1 MILQLDMVQTISLAV
16 ILLLLGELLVKKINF
31 LSKYCIPAPVVGG
44 LIFAILALIL
54 RQTGLMNFEMDTTLQ
69 TLTMTM
75 FFTSVG
81 FSASF
86 RLLKKGGIKLF
97 IFLGLAVTL
106 VVLQNVV
113 GVGLAKLFDLDPLLG
128 LATGSTPMTGGHGT
142 AGAIGKLIERAGI
155 DGANSI
161 AIAAATFGL
170 IAGSMIGGPTG
181 KRLIENNN
189 LMKDKDAKHDN
200 SNNDTAD
207 NISSDKTESLEK
219 SPSLLIPQRF
229 SSATFQILIAMGIGT
244 IVSALLEKTGLTFP
258 AYIGAMLVGALI
270 RNISD
275 FTNIFETPMTEIN
288 IVGGIS
294 LSLFLSMA
302 LMTLKLWDLAELAV
316 PFIVMLLGQVLLM
329 FLFANFVTF
338 NLLGRDYDA
347 AVLSAGHCGFGLG
360 ATANGIAVMDSVT
373 GSYAPSP
380 TAFFILPLIGSL
392 FIDFINIGVI
402 TTFINIFG

>member
-1 MILQLDMVQTISLAV
+1 MILKLDMVQTIALAV
-16 ILLLLGELLVKKINF
+16 ILLLLGEYLVRKIKF
-31 LSKYCIPAPVVGG
+31 LSTYCIPAPVVGG

-54 RQTGLMNFEMDTTLQ
+54 RQTDIMHFEMDTLLQ
-69 TLTMTM
+69 DLTMTM

-86 RLLKKGGIKLF
+86 KLLKKGGRNLF
-97 IFLGLAVTL
+97 IFLGAAVTL
-106 VVLQNVV
+106 VILQNVV
-113 GVGLAKLFDLDPLLG
+113 GVGLATLFNLDPLLG

-142 AGAIGKLIERAGI
+142 AGAIGKLIEKAGI
-155 DGANSI
+155 VGANSV

-170 IAGSMIGGPTG
+170 VAGSMIGGPTG

-189 LMKDKDAKHDN
+189 LLENRVKKEDN
-200 SNNDTAD
+200 TDNNL
-207 NISSDKTESLEK
+207 TENKIDLEK
-219 SPSLLIPQRF
+219 SRSLLIPQHF
-229 SSATFQILIAMGIGT
+229 SSATFQILIAMGLGT
-244 IVSALLEKTGLTFP
+244 LVSALLERTGLTFP

-275 FTNIFETPMTEIN
+275 FTSAYKTHMAEIN
-288 IVGGIS
+288 IIGGIS

-302 LMTLKLWDLAELAV
+302 LMTLRLWDLAELAV
-316 PFIVMLLGQVLLM
+316 PFIVMLLAQVLLM

-347 AVLSAGHCGFGLG
+347 AVLAAGHCGFGLG
-360 ATANGIAVMDSVT
+360 ATANGIAVMDSVVS
-373 GSYAPSP
+373 SYEPSP

-392 FIDFINIGVI
+392 FIDFFNIGII
-402 TTFINIFG
+402 TAFINFFS